1 MFSWNSLAF
10 SMIQQMLAIW
20 SLVPLPFL
28 NRTCTFESSWLMYC
42 WSLTWRILSNFE
54 ILKVK
59 GWAKAHKKIFQSKIL
74 ILISDNIYINTK
86 TLNEKII
93 YMNKVYNSQ
102 KKISQTQMF
111 LHLLKEHQNLRT
123 SKTSEIGKALITC
136 LSPQKSSRAGKYGY
150 GVSK

>member
-1 MFSWNSLAF
+1 M
-10 SMIQQMLAIW
+10 
-20 SLVPLPFL
+20 
-28 NRTCTFESSWLMYC
+28 
-42 WSLTWRILSNFE
+42 SNFE

-102 KKISQTQMF
+102 KKNLTDTNVSAPSKRAPK
-111 LHLLKEHQNLRT
+111 LEDKQN
-123 SKTSEIGKALITC
+123 
-136 LSPQKSSRAGKYGY
+136 
-150 GVSK
+150 